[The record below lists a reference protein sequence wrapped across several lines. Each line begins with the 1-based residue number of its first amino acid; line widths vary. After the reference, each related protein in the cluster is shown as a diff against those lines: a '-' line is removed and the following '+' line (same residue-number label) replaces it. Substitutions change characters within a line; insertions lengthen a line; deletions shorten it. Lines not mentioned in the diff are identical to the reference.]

1 MARTIR
7 DPIERQITFDAL
19 APHFVTMR
27 EWSAFTVLVPL
38 TVVLV
43 MWQWQPP
50 LLLLGWFLL
59 LLLGIYAR
67 FVLTRAYRKAEVT
80 PDTAEPWHRGLL
92 ATSVYCGLLW
102 VAAAFLFFVEASA
115 PHQLFL
121 VTLLVT
127 LGVGS
132 LSSGT
137 HWLPLYYGYGAPI
150 LLALAIKLMLL
161 GELPYMALALMVLAT
176 LIATVAFTRKLNGIV
191 RSEMR
196 LHYQGAA
203 LAEELQQQSE
213 ALQEAIH
220 AKSRVL
226 ATASHDLRQP
236 LHALSL
242 FIDALKGV
250 EDEREKVRVFGRIDQ
265 SLNAMRKLFD
275 ALFDMSRLD
284 ANVVQPEYSHF
295 DVATMLAGLCE
306 EYRDTAERHEL
317 QLRMHVP
324 DVVVLADRALLERIM
339 RNLISNAL
347 RYTHRGGVLISAR
360 RRGSQVLVQVWDTG
374 VGIPADRQEQ
384 AFTEFQQLQHCND
397 ERDKGLG
404 FGLAIVRRL
413 CALLDYP
420 LQLRSEVGRGSV
432 FSFSVPQGNPQLARR
447 VEQGQEQSSWRAAGK
462 LILVID
468 DDRNVLNAMETL
480 LKGWRFSVLS
490 CEHLDDALQV
500 LRSGGRAPDLVLS
513 DLHLGDGVNGV
524 AAIAQIRALIDRPV
538 AGLLVTGETSREQL
552 KRAEE
557 SGLKLLHKPVRPLE
571 LRGAIQHQ
579 LSLVA
584 VS

>member
-1 MARTIR
+1 MTLDA
-7 DPIERQITFDAL
+7 IERQISFDAL
-19 APHFVTMR
+19 APHFATMR
-27 EWSAFTVLVPL
+27 EWAVFTVLVPL
-38 TVVLV
+38 TVVIVL
-43 MWQWQPP
+43 WQSQPP
-50 LLLLGWFLL
+50 LLLLGWFALL
-59 LLLGIYAR
+59 VLGIVAR
-67 FVLTRAYRKAEVT
+67 FLLTRAYQRADVT
-80 PDTAEPWHRGLL
+80 PETAAPWHQGLL
-92 ATSVYCGLLW
+92 AIAVYCALLW
-102 VAAAFLFFVEASA
+102 VSAAFLFFVEESA
-115 PHQLFL
+115 PLQLFL

-137 HWLPLYYGYGAPI
+137 HWLPLYYGYGTPI
-150 LLALAIKLMLL
+150 LLALAIKLMSL
-161 GELPYMALALMVLAT
+161 GELAYVALSLMVFAT
-176 LIATVAFTRKLNGIV
+176 LIATIAFTRKLNGIV

-196 LHYQGAA
+196 LHIQGVT

-242 FIDALKGV
+242 FVDALKGV
-250 EDEREKVRVFGRIDQ
+250 DDEREKARVFGRIDQ

-275 ALFDMSRLD
+275 ALFDISRLD

-295 DVATMLAGLCE
+295 DIATCLGGLYE
-306 EYRDTAERHEL
+306 EYRETAERHHL

-324 DVVVLADRALLERIM
+324 SVVVQADRALLERIM

-347 RYTHRGGVLISAR
+347 RYTRRGGVLISAR
-360 RRGSQVLVQVWDTG
+360 RRQGRVLLQVWDTG
-374 VGIPADRQEQ
+374 VGIPPDRHEQ
-384 AFTEFQQLQHCND
+384 AFTEFQQLQRSND

-413 CALLDYP
+413 CELLEYP

-432 FSFSVPQGNPQLARR
+432 FSFCIPQGDPEQARR
-447 VEQGQEQSSWRAAGK
+447 VEREQGQSSWSAAGK

-480 LKGWRFSVLS
+480 LSGWRFDVIA
-490 CEHLDDALQV
+490 CEHLDEALHM
-500 LRSGGRAPDLVLS
+500 LRSGGRTPDLVLS
-513 DLHLGDGVNGV
+513 DLSLGEEVSGVGAV
-524 AAIAQIRALIDRPV
+524 AQVRAMIGRSIP
-538 AGLLVTGETSREQL
+538 ALLVTGETSREQL
-552 KRAEE
+552 HRAEA

-579 LSLVA
+579 LSLSA
-584 VS
+584 SPS

>member
-1 MARTIR
+1 MTLDA
-7 DPIERQITFDAL
+7 IERQISFDAL
-19 APHFVTMR
+19 APHFATMR
-27 EWSAFTVLVPL
+27 EWAVFTVLVPL
-38 TVVLV
+38 TVVIVL
-43 MWQWQPP
+43 WEAQPP
-50 LLLLGWFLL
+50 PLLLGWFAL
-59 LLLGIYAR
+59 LLLGIIGR
-67 FVLTRAYRKAEVT
+67 FLLTRAYQQAEVT
-80 PDTAEPWHRGLL
+80 PETAAPWHRGLL
-92 ATSVYCGLLW
+92 AIAVYCGLLW
-102 VAAAFLFFVEASA
+102 VSAAFLFFVEESA
-115 PHQLFL
+115 PLQLFL

-150 LLALAIKLMLL
+150 LLALAIKLMVL
-161 GELPYMALALMVLAT
+161 GELAYVALSLLVCAT
-176 LIATVAFTRKLNGIV
+176 LIATIAFTRKLNGIV

-196 LHYQGAA
+196 LHIQGVT

-242 FIDALKGV
+242 FVDALKGV
-250 EDEREKVRVFGRIDQ
+250 EDEREKTRVFGRIDQ

-275 ALFDMSRLD
+275 ALFDISRLD

-295 DVATMLAGLCE
+295 DIATCLGGLYE
-306 EYRDTAERHEL
+306 EYRETAERHHL
-317 QLRMHVP
+317 QLRMRVP
-324 DVVVLADRALLERIM
+324 SVVVQADRALLERIM

-347 RYTHRGGVLISAR
+347 RYTRRGGVLISAR
-360 RRGSQVLVQVWDTG
+360 RRQGRVLLQVWDTG
-374 VGIPADRQEQ
+374 VGIPPDRHEQ
-384 AFTEFQQLQHCND
+384 AFTEFQQLQRSND

-413 CALLDYP
+413 CELLDYP
-420 LQLRSEVGRGSV
+420 LQLRSEVERGSV
-432 FSFSVPQGNPQLARR
+432 FSFCIPQGDPEQARR
-447 VEQGQEQSSWRAAGK
+447 VEREQGQSSWSAAGK

-480 LKGWRFSVLS
+480 LSGWRFGVIA
-490 CEHLDDALQV
+490 CEHLDEALHM
-500 LRSGGRAPDLVLS
+500 LRSGGKTPDLVLS
-513 DLHLGDGVNGV
+513 DLSLGEDVSGVGAV
-524 AAIAQIRALIDRPV
+524 AQVRALIGRPIP
-538 AGLLVTGETSREQL
+538 ALLVTGETSREQL
-552 KRAEE
+552 HRAEA

-571 LRGAIQHQ
+571 LRSAIQHQ
-579 LSLVA
+579 LSLSA
-584 VS
+584 PPS